1 MILALKTKWLLMTY
15 NNSLKNR
22 GVGMVLRPFQFT
34 KPVVLFL
41 LTVLALPF
49 LNNEAFAM
57 KVERVVSPLGIEAWL
72 VQEKNVPLIAMQ
84 FAFNGGAAQDEVG
97 KEGTA
102 YLLSGMLDEGAGDL
116 TSTQFQEKIE
126 EIAIR
131 LGFEASRDNFSGKFQ
146 TLSERKDEA
155 FDLLKLAI
163 TQPRFDQD
171 AIDRVRLQIISGLK
185 FEENNPNNVAT
196 RTWFKNSFGEHPYA
210 RPTKGTE
217 TSLKALS
224 QDDLK
229 AVHKKIF
236 SRENLKISVVG
247 DISPEELG
255 VLIDKVFGDL
265 PLKSGVADV
274 AEAEPVFGP
283 KVDNVIMGIPQ
294 SVVQFGH
301 QGLKRDD
308 KDFIPAY
315 ILNYIMGG
323 GGFASR
329 LMEEVREKRGLAYS
343 VYSYLYPLKHS
354 ALVLGGVATK
364 NSSVPEAMDLIKK
377 EFSRMAN
384 DGPSE
389 EELKNAKNYLTGS
402 YALRF
407 DTSSKI
413 ASQLLWIQVEGL
425 GMDYIDK
432 RNEMINAVSMSQ
444 IRDVAKRL
452 FQGDKLRFVVVGQP
466 IPEAPET
473 Q

>member
-1 MILALKTKWLLMTY
+1 
-15 NNSLKNR
+15 
-22 GVGMVLRPFQFT
+22 MVL
-34 KPVVLFL
+34 KPVWFPKPLVLFL
-41 LTVLALPF
+41 TVILALPF
-49 LNNEAFAM
+49 LNSEAHAM
-57 KVERVVSPLGIEAWL
+57 KIERVVSPQGIEAWL

-84 FAFNGGAAQDEVG
+84 FAFNGGAAHDETG
-97 KEGTA
+97 KEGAA

-116 TSTQFQEKIE
+116 TSTQFQEKVE

-131 LGFEASRDNFSGKFQ
+131 LGFDASRDNFSGKFQ
-146 TLSERKDEA
+146 TLSERKEEA
-155 FDLLKLAI
+155 FDLLKLALN
-163 TQPRFDQD
+163 QPRFDQD

-185 FEENNPNNVAT
+185 FEQNNPNNVAS
-196 RTWFKNSFGEHPYA
+196 RTWFKNSFGAHPYG

-217 TSLKALS
+217 ESLKALS
-224 QDDLK
+224 RDDLK

-236 SRENLKISVVG
+236 ARENLKISVVG
-247 DISPEELG
+247 DVTPEELG
-255 VLIDKVFGDL
+255 VLLDKVFGDL
-265 PLKSGVADV
+265 PLKSGVTKV
-274 AEAEPVFGP
+274 TEAEPVFGP
-283 KVDNVIMGIPQ
+283 QLDHVNMAIPQ

-364 NSSVPEAMDLIKK
+364 NSTATQAMDLIKE
-377 EFSRMAN
+377 EFNRMATE
-384 DGPSE
+384 GPSE
-389 EELKNAKNYLTGS
+389 AELKNAKDYLTGS

-425 GMDYIDK
+425 GMEYIEK
-432 RNEMINAVSMSQ
+432 RNEMINAVTMSQ

-466 IPEAPET
+466 VEEAPET

>member
-1 MILALKTKWLLMTY
+1 MFLTLI
-15 NNSLKNR
+15 NSYQNW
-22 GVGMVLRPFQFT
+22 GFGMLLRPIWFS
-34 KPVVLFL
+34 KFL
-41 LTVLALPF
+41 GLLLLLVLALPF
-49 LNNEAFAM
+49 TNNEAHAM
-57 KVERVVSPLGIEAWL
+57 KIEQVVSPKGIKAWL
-72 VQEKNVPLIAMQ
+72 VQEKNVPLIAMR
-84 FAFNGGAAQDEVG
+84 FAFNGGAAQDVPG

-126 EIAIR
+126 EIAVRI
-131 LGFEASRDNFSGKFQ
+131 GFDASRDNFSGSFQ
-146 TLSERKDEA
+146 TLSERKEEA
-155 FDLLKLAI
+155 FELLKLAI

-171 AIDRVRLQIISGLK
+171 ALDRVRLQILSSLK
-185 FEENNPNNVAT
+185 FEQNNPNNVAT
-196 RTWFKNSFGEHPYA
+196 RAWFKSSFGEHPYA

-217 TSLKALS
+217 DSLKTLT

-229 AVHKKIF
+229 EVHKKIF
-236 SRENLKISVVG
+236 SRENLKIAVVG
-247 DISPEELG
+247 DVSVEELG
-255 VLIDKVFGDL
+255 LLLDKVFGDL
-265 PLKSGVADV
+265 PEKSGVTTV
-274 AEAEPVFGP
+274 PEAETVLGPVT
-283 KVDNVIMGIPQ
+283 DTIEMNIPQ

-364 NSSVPEAMDLIKK
+364 NSSVPEAIDIIKK
-377 EFSRMAN
+377 EFNRMA
-384 DGPSE
+384 DEGPTE

-425 GMDYIDK
+425 GMEYIEK
-432 RNEMINAVSMSQ
+432 RNDMIKAVTISQ

-452 FQGDKLRFVVVGQP
+452 FQGEKLRFTVVGKPVQEVP
-466 IPEAPET
+466 AS

>member
-1 MILALKTKWLLMTY
+1 MTN

-22 GVGMVLRPFQFT
+22 DIGMVLKPFQFT

-84 FAFNGGAAQDEVG
+84 FAFNGGAAQDETG

-146 TLSERKDEA
+146 TLSERKAEA

-196 RTWFKNSFGEHPYA
+196 RTWFKNSFGDHPYA

-217 TSLKALS
+217 ASLRALT

-236 SRENLKISVVG
+236 SREKLKISVVG

-265 PLKSGVADV
+265 PEKSGVTDV
-274 AEAEPVFGP
+274 PEAEPVFGP
-283 KVDNVIMGIPQ
+283 KVDNVIMGVPQ

-377 EFSRMAN
+377 EFIRMAN

-432 RNEMINAVSMSQ
+432 RNEMINAVNMSQ

>member
-1 MILALKTKWLLMTY
+1 MTN

-22 GVGMVLRPFQFT
+22 GVSMVLKPFRFT

-49 LNNEAFAM
+49 LNNEAHAM

-84 FAFNGGAAQDEVG
+84 FAFNGGAAQDETG
-97 KEGTA
+97 KEGAA

-116 TSTQFQEKIE
+116 SSTEFQEKVE

-146 TLSERKDEA
+146 TLSERKEEA
-155 FDLLKLAI
+155 FELLKLAI
-163 TQPRFDQD
+163 TQPSFDQD
-171 AIDRVRLQIISGLK
+171 AIDRVRLQIVSGLK

-196 RTWFKNSFGEHPYA
+196 RTWFKNSFGDHPYG

-217 TSLKALS
+217 ASLKALS
-224 QDDLK
+224 RDDLK
-229 AVHKKIF
+229 AAHKKIF

-247 DISPEELG
+247 DITPKELG

-265 PLKSGVADV
+265 PEKSGVKEV
-274 AEAEPVFGP
+274 AEATAIFGP
-283 KVDNVIMGIPQ
+283 KLDNVTMNVPQ

-301 QGLKRDD
+301 QGIKRDD

-364 NSSVPEAMDLIKK
+364 NSSVTEAMDLIKK

-432 RNEMINAVSMSQ
+432 RNEMINSVTMVQ

>member
-1 MILALKTKWLLMTY
+1 MTY

-22 GVGMVLRPFQFT
+22 GVGMVLKPFQFT

-131 LGFEASRDNFSGKFQ
+131 LSFEASRDNFSGKFQ

-229 AVHKKIF
+229 VVHKKIF

-265 PLKSGVADV
+265 PLKSGVTDV

>member
-1 MILALKTKWLLMTY
+1 
-15 NNSLKNR
+15 
-22 GVGMVLRPFQFT
+22 MVLKPFQFT

-131 LGFEASRDNFSGKFQ
+131 LSFEASRDNFSGKFQ

-265 PLKSGVADV
+265 PLKSGVTDV
-274 AEAEPVFGP
+274 PEAEPVFGP

>member
-1 MILALKTKWLLMTY
+1 MFLTLI
-15 NNSLKNR
+15 NNYQNW
-22 GVGMVLRPFQFT
+22 GFGMLLRPIWFS
-34 KPVVLFL
+34 KFL
-41 LTVLALPF
+41 GLLLLLVLALPF
-49 LNNEAFAM
+49 TNKEAHAM
-57 KVERVVSPLGIEAWL
+57 KIEQVVSPKGIKAWL
-72 VQEKNVPLIAMQ
+72 VQEKNVPLIAMR
-84 FAFNGGAAQDEVG
+84 FAFNGGAAQDAPG

-102 YLLSGMLDEGAGDL
+102 YLLSGMLDEGAGGL

-126 EIAIR
+126 EIAVR
-131 LGFEASRDNFSGKFQ
+131 MGFDASRDNFSGSFQ
-146 TLSERKDEA
+146 TLSERKEEA

-163 TQPRFDQD
+163 TQPSFDQD
-171 AIDRVRLQIISGLK
+171 ALDRVRLQILSSLK
-185 FEENNPNNVAT
+185 FEQNNPNNVAT
-196 RTWFKNSFGEHPYA
+196 RAWFKSSYGKHPYA
-210 RPTKGTE
+210 RPTKGTAD
-217 TSLKALS
+217 SLKTLT

-229 AVHKKIF
+229 EAHKKIF
-236 SRENLKISVVG
+236 SRQDLKLAVVG
-247 DISPEELG
+247 DVSPEELG
-255 VLIDKVFGDL
+255 LLLDKVFGDL
-265 PLKSGVADV
+265 PEKSGVATV
-274 AEAEPVFGP
+274 PEAETVIGP
-283 KVDNVIMGIPQ
+283 ATDTIEMNIPQ

-364 NSSVPEAMDLIKK
+364 NSSVPEAIEIIKK
-377 EFSRMAN
+377 EFNRMA
-384 DGPSE
+384 DEGPTE
-389 EELKNAKNYLTGS
+389 EELDNAKNYLTGS

-425 GMDYIDK
+425 GMEYIEK
-432 RNEMINAVSMSQ
+432 RNDMIKAVTISQ

-452 FQGDKLRFVVVGQP
+452 FQGEKLRFTVVGKPVEEVPTSQ
-466 IPEAPET
+466 
-473 Q
+473 

>member
-229 AVHKKIF
+229 AIHKKIF

-265 PLKSGVADV
+265 PLKSGVTDV

>member
-1 MILALKTKWLLMTY
+1 
-15 NNSLKNR
+15 
-22 GVGMVLRPFQFT
+22 
-34 KPVVLFL
+34 
-41 LTVLALPF
+41 
-49 LNNEAFAM
+49 M

-84 FAFNGGAAQDEVG
+84 FAFNGGAAQDETG

-116 TSTQFQEKIE
+116 TSTLFQEKVE

-163 TQPRFDQD
+163 TQPRFDED

-196 RTWFKNSFGEHPYA
+196 RSWFKNAFGDHPYA

-217 TSLKALS
+217 ESLKALT

-229 AVHKKIF
+229 AVHQKIF

-255 VLIDKVFGDL
+255 ILIDRVFGDL
-265 PLKSGVADV
+265 PAKSGVKEV
-274 AEAEPVFGP
+274 AEAVDVFGP
-283 KVDNVIMGIPQ
+283 KLDNVTINVPQ
-294 SVVQFGH
+294 SVIQFGH
-301 QGLKRDD
+301 QGVKRDD

-343 VYSYLYPLKHS
+343 IYSYLYPLKHS
-354 ALVLGGVATK
+354 ALILGGVATK

-377 EFSRMAN
+377 EFSRMATE
-384 DGPSE
+384 GPSE
-389 EELKNAKNYLTGS
+389 AELKNAKNYLTGS

-432 RNEMINAVSMSQ
+432 RNEMINSVTMSQ
-444 IRDVAKRL
+444 IRGVAKRL

>member
-265 PLKSGVADV
+265 PLKSGVTDV

-283 KVDNVIMGIPQ
+283 KIDNVIMGIPQ

>member
-1 MILALKTKWLLMTY
+1 MKRLL
-15 NNSLKNR
+15 
-22 GVGMVLRPFQFT
+22 F
-34 KPVVLFL
+34 
-41 LTVLALPF
+41 
-49 LNNEAFAM
+49 
-57 KVERVVSPLGIEAWL
+57 
-72 VQEKNVPLIAMQ
+72 
-84 FAFNGGAAQDEVG
+84 
-97 KEGTA
+97 
-102 YLLSGMLDEGAGDL
+102 
-116 TSTQFQEKIE
+116 
-126 EIAIR
+126 
-131 LGFEASRDNFSGKFQ
+131 GFEASRDNFSGKFQ

-265 PLKSGVADV
+265 PLKSGVTDV

>member
-1 MILALKTKWLLMTY
+1 MI
-15 NNSLKNR
+15 NNNGLKNR
-22 GVGMVLRPFQFT
+22 GVGMACRAFAVRNFFAVRKLIG
-34 KPVVLFL
+34 L
-41 LTVLALPF
+41 LLLLVLAFPF
-49 LNNEAFAM
+49 LNNEAHAM

-84 FAFNGGAAQDEVG
+84 FSFNGGATQDLPT
-97 KEGTA
+97 KEGTS

-116 TSTQFQEKIE
+116 NSTQFQEKTE
-126 EIAIR
+126 EIAVR
-131 LGFEASRDNFSGKFQ
+131 LGFEASRDHFSGKFQ

-163 TQPRFDQD
+163 NKPRFDQD

-196 RTWFKNSFGEHPYA
+196 RAWFKNSFGDHPYS

-217 TSLKALS
+217 ASLQSLV

-229 AVHKKIF
+229 NAHKNIF
-236 SRENLKISVVG
+236 AREHLKIAVVG
-247 DISPEELG
+247 DITPKELG
-255 VLIDKVFGDL
+255 LLIDKVFGDL
-265 PLKSGVADV
+265 PLKSGVV
-274 AEAEPVFGP
+274 ESREAAPIFGP
-283 KVDNVIMGIPQ
+283 TIENIVMNVPQ
-294 SVVQFGH
+294 SVIQFGH
-301 QGLKRDD
+301 QGVKRDD

-343 VYSYLYPLKHS
+343 IYSYLYPMKHS
-354 ALVLGGVATK
+354 ALVLGGLATK
-364 NSSVPEAMDLIKK
+364 KASVPEAMDLIKK
-377 EFSRMAN
+377 EFNRMAT

-389 EELKNAKNYLTGS
+389 KELENAKNYLTGS

-425 GMDYIDK
+425 GMEYIDK
-432 RNEMINAVSMSQ
+432 RNEMINAVTMSQ

-466 IPEAPET
+466 VEKSLET

>member
-1 MILALKTKWLLMTY
+1 MTY

-22 GVGMVLRPFQFT
+22 GVGMVLKPFQFT

-131 LGFEASRDNFSGKFQ
+131 LSFEASRDNFSGKFQ

-265 PLKSGVADV
+265 PLKSGVTDV
-274 AEAEPVFGP
+274 PEAEPVFGP

>member
-1 MILALKTKWLLMTY
+1 
-15 NNSLKNR
+15 
-22 GVGMVLRPFQFT
+22 
-34 KPVVLFL
+34 
-41 LTVLALPF
+41 
-49 LNNEAFAM
+49 M
-57 KVERVVSPLGIEAWL
+57 KIEQVVSPKGIKAWL
-72 VQEKNVPLIAMQ
+72 VQEKNVPLIAMR
-84 FAFNGGAAQDEVG
+84 FAFAGGATQDEPG

-126 EIAIR
+126 EIAVR
-131 LGFEASRDNFSGKFQ
+131 MGFDASRDNFSGSFQ
-146 TLSERKDEA
+146 TLSERKEEA
-155 FDLLKLAI
+155 FDLLKLAL

-171 AIDRVRLQIISGLK
+171 AVDRVRLQILSSLK
-185 FEENNPNNVAT
+185 FEANNPNNVAT
-196 RTWFKNSFGEHPYA
+196 RAWFKSSYEGHPYA

-217 TSLKALS
+217 ESLKTLT
-224 QDDLK
+224 QDDLRK
-229 AVHKKIF
+229 THKKIF
-236 SRENLKISVVG
+236 SRENLHIAVVG
-247 DISPEELG
+247 DVSPTELG
-255 VLIDKVFGDL
+255 QLLDKVFGDL
-265 PLKSGVADV
+265 PQTSGVVAVPD
-274 AEAEPVFGP
+274 AEAVLGPVTDT
-283 KVDNVIMGIPQ
+283 VEMNIPQ

-301 QGLKRDD
+301 QGFKRDD

-364 NSSVPEAMDLIKK
+364 NSSVPEAIDIIKK
-377 EFSRMAN
+377 EFTRMA
-384 DGPSE
+384 DEGPTE
-389 EELKNAKNYLTGS
+389 EESENAKNYLTGS

-425 GMDYIDK
+425 GMEYIEK
-432 RNEMINAVSMSQ
+432 RNEMIKTVTISQ

-452 FQGDKLRFVVVGQP
+452 FQGDKLRFTVVGTPVQEVP
-466 IPEAPET
+466 KT

>member
-1 MILALKTKWLLMTY
+1 
-15 NNSLKNR
+15 
-22 GVGMVLRPFQFT
+22 
-34 KPVVLFL
+34 
-41 LTVLALPF
+41 
-49 LNNEAFAM
+49 M

-84 FAFNGGAAQDEVG
+84 FAFNGGAAQDETG
-97 KEGTA
+97 KEGAA

-116 TSTQFQEKIE
+116 SSTEFQEKVE

-146 TLSERKDEA
+146 TLSERKEEA
-155 FDLLKLAI
+155 FELLKLAI
-163 TQPRFDQD
+163 TQPSFDQD

-196 RTWFKNSFGEHPYA
+196 RTWFKNSFGDHPYG

-217 TSLKALS
+217 ASLKALS
-224 QDDLK
+224 RDDLK
-229 AVHKKIF
+229 AAHKKIF

-247 DISPEELG
+247 DITPKELG

-265 PLKSGVADV
+265 PEKSGVKEV
-274 AEAEPVFGP
+274 AEATAIFGP
-283 KVDNVIMGIPQ
+283 KLDNVTMNVPQ

-301 QGLKRDD
+301 QGIKRDD

-364 NSSVPEAMDLIKK
+364 NSSVTEAMDLIKK

-432 RNEMINAVSMSQ
+432 RNEMINSVTMVQ

>member
-1 MILALKTKWLLMTY
+1 MFLTLV
-15 NNSLKNR
+15 NSYQNW
-22 GVGMVLRPFQFT
+22 GFGMLLRPIWFT
-34 KPVVLFL
+34 KFL
-41 LTVLALPF
+41 GLLLLLVLALPF
-49 LNNEAFAM
+49 TNNEAHAM
-57 KVERVVSPLGIEAWL
+57 KIEQVVSPKGIKAWL
-72 VQEKNVPLIAMQ
+72 VQEKNVPLIAMR
-84 FAFNGGAAQDEVG
+84 FAFNGGAAQDVPG

-126 EIAIR
+126 EIAVRI
-131 LGFEASRDNFSGKFQ
+131 GFDASRDNFSGSFQ
-146 TLSERKDEA
+146 TLSERKEEA

-171 AIDRVRLQIISGLK
+171 ALDRVRLQILSSLK
-185 FEENNPNNVAT
+185 FEQNNPNNVAT
-196 RTWFKNSFGEHPYA
+196 RAWFKSSFGEHPYA

-217 TSLKALS
+217 DSLKTLT

-229 AVHKKIF
+229 EVHKKIF
-236 SRENLKISVVG
+236 SRENLKIAVVG
-247 DISPEELG
+247 DVSVEELG
-255 VLIDKVFGDL
+255 LLLDKVFGDL
-265 PLKSGVADV
+265 PEKSGVTTV
-274 AEAEPVFGP
+274 PEAETVLGPVT
-283 KVDNVIMGIPQ
+283 DNIEMNIPQ

-364 NSSVPEAMDLIKK
+364 NSSVPEAIELIKK
-377 EFSRMAN
+377 EFNRMA
-384 DGPSE
+384 DEGPTE
-389 EELKNAKNYLTGS
+389 EELKNAQNYLTGS

-425 GMDYIDK
+425 GMEYIEK
-432 RNEMINAVSMSQ
+432 RNDMIKAVTISQ

-452 FQGDKLRFVVVGQP
+452 FQGEKLRFTVVGKPVQEVP
-466 IPEAPET
+466 AS